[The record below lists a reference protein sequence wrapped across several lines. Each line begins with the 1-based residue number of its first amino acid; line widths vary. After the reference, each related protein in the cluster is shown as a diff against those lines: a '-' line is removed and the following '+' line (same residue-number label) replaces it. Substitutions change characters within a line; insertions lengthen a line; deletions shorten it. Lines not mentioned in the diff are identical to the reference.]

1 MWPDLPGLLPP
12 VSLPSQRC
20 PVSDHLINSMPKH
33 REWGGRPGRSRHMN
47 DVNVCSG
54 TLRVGRV
61 LAISRGFFLECVR
74 ALETQM
80 FMKLKMMSSHE
91 INCREVGLVEV
102 DHGSWFCVSWSRK
115 SWSGGSWSRGSWS
128 QGSWSHGHESIPQ
141 LDAIKLTISHAGPP
155 PLLSTLTNYR
165 HSIILATISPMP
177 SPSFL
182 AYCKPSK
189 TSLVPP
195 PPHLVKRLRLNRR
208 HRLVSE
214 TKLNSLQFADTHA
227 RTVSWHWM

>member
-54 TLRVGRV
+54 TLRVGGV
-61 LAISRGFFLECVR
+61 LTLSRGFFLECVR

-115 SWSGGSWSRGSWS
+115 SWSGGSWS
-128 QGSWSHGHESIPQ
+128 HGHESIPQ
-141 LDAIKLTISHAGPP
+141 LDAIKLTISQG
-155 PLLSTLTNYR
+155 LLPFCLPYR

-177 SPSFL
+177 SPRFL
-182 AYCKPSK
+182 
-189 TSLVPP
+189 
-195 PPHLVKRLRLNRR
+195 H
-208 HRLVSE
+208 
-214 TKLNSLQFADTHA
+214 
-227 RTVSWHWM
+227 TVSHQRLASFPLLRTW

>member
-1 MWPDLPGLLPP
+1 MCPDLPGLLPP

-47 DVNVCSG
+47 DVNICSG

-61 LAISRGFFLECVR
+61 LTISRGFFLKCVR

-80 FMKLKMMSSHE
+80 FMKLKMMSFHE

-155 PLLSTLTNYR
+155 PLLSTLT
-165 HSIILATISPMP
+165 IDIA
-177 SPSFL
+177 SFL
-182 AYCKPSK
+182 QQYLQC
-189 TSLVPP
+189 PP
-195 PPHLVKRLRLNRR
+195 PRFLH
-208 HRLVSE
+208 
-214 TKLNSLQFADTHA
+214 
-227 RTVSWHWM
+227 TVSHQRLASFPLLRTW